1 MMSDTCLKFNVRLF
15 NRSFWACMLRR
26 QSGKLCL
33 IGLFLLFGATSA
45 QAVCY
50 GDQQRSSAP
59 IVFSPVP
66 QLPVPT
72 LFAKWAPLLEV
83 LGKETGQCFEL
94 LIKPTIPDFERLLLK
109 GIPGLAYAN
118 PYHAVIAHKAK
129 GYMPLLADGSTLL
142 TGILVV
148 KKGSEISRLDDLQG
162 RRVDFPAPNA
172 FAASLLLRAHL
183 QQLKI
188 NIQPR
193 YVKTHS
199 NVYRGV
205 ILGEAIAGGGVNKTL
220 DNEPEVVRQQ
230 LSVLYESPGYRS
242 HPVIASPQLPP
253 AIRKLILER
262 FLALSHTEAGRVLLA
277 GVHLNEPIA
286 VSYQQDYR
294 PLERL
299 GLEKLVVLDD

>member
-1 MMSDTCLKFNVRLF
+1 MMSDTCLKSNVRLL
-15 NRSFWACMLRR
+15 NRSFWACMLWR
-26 QSGKLCL
+26 QSGKLYL
-33 IGLFLLFGATSA
+33 IGLFLLFGTTSA
-45 QAVCY
+45 KAVCY
-50 GDQQRSSAP
+50 GDQQRASAP

-94 LIKPTIPDFERLLLK
+94 LIKPTIPEFERLLLK

-129 GYMPLLADGSTLL
+129 GYVPLLADGSTLL

-148 KKGSEISRLDDLQG
+148 KKGAEINRLGDLEG

-220 DNEPEVVRQQ
+220 DN
-230 LSVLYESPGYRS
+230 ESPGYRS

>member
-1 MMSDTCLKFNVRLF
+1 MMSDTCLKSNVRLL
-15 NRSFWACMLRR
+15 NRSFWACMLWR
-26 QSGKLCL
+26 QSGKLYL
-33 IGLFLLFGATSA
+33 IGLFLLFGTTSA
-45 QAVCY
+45 KAVCY

-94 LIKPTIPDFERLLLK
+94 LIKPTIPEFERLLLK

-129 GYMPLLADGSTLL
+129 GYVPLLADGSTLL

-148 KKGSEISRLDDLQG
+148 KKGAEINRLGDLEG

-188 NIQPR
+188 SIQPR

-220 DNEPEVVRQQ
+220 DN
-230 LSVLYESPGYRS
+230 ESPGYRS

>member
-1 MMSDTCLKFNVRLF
+1 MMSDTCLKSNVRLL
-15 NRSFWACMLRR
+15 NRAFWACMLWR
-26 QSGKLCL
+26 QSVKLYL

-83 LGKETGQCFEL
+83 LGKDTGQCFEL
-94 LIKPTIPDFERLLLK
+94 LIKPTIPEFERLLLK

-129 GYMPLLADGSTLL
+129 GYVPLLADGSTLL

-172 FAASLLLRAHL
+172 FAA
-183 QQLKI
+183 
-188 NIQPR
+188 
-193 YVKTHS
+193 
-199 NVYRGV
+199 
-205 ILGEAIAGGGVNKTL
+205 
-220 DNEPEVVRQQ
+220 
-230 LSVLYESPGYRS
+230 
-242 HPVIASPQLPP
+242 
-253 AIRKLILER
+253 
-262 FLALSHTEAGRVLLA
+262 
-277 GVHLNEPIA
+277 
-286 VSYQQDYR
+286 
-294 PLERL
+294 
-299 GLEKLVVLDD
+299 

>member
-1 MMSDTCLKFNVRLF
+1 MMSDTCLKLNVRLL
-15 NRSFWACMLRR
+15 NRSFWACMLWR
-26 QSGKLCL
+26 QSVKLYL

-94 LIKPTIPDFERLLLK
+94 LIKPTIPEFERLLLK

-148 KKGSEISRLDDLQG
+148 KKGTEIDRLGDLEG

-172 FAASLLLRAHL
+172 FAAAHTCNNSKLTYSLVTLR
-183 QQLKI
+183 
-188 NIQPR
+188 R
-193 YVKTHS
+193 TVM
-199 NVYRGV
+199 
-205 ILGEAIAGGGVNKTL
+205 
-220 DNEPEVVRQQ
+220 
-230 LSVLYESPGYRS
+230 
-242 HPVIASPQLPP
+242 
-253 AIRKLILER
+253 
-262 FLALSHTEAGRVLLA
+262 FTEG
-277 GVHLNEPIA
+277 
-286 VSYQQDYR
+286 
-294 PLERL
+294 
-299 GLEKLVVLDD
+299 

>member
-1 MMSDTCLKFNVRLF
+1 MMSDTCLKSNVRLL
-15 NRSFWACMLRR
+15 NRSFWACMLWR
-26 QSGKLCL
+26 QSGKLYL
-33 IGLFLLFGATSA
+33 IGLFLLFGTTSA
-45 QAVCY
+45 KAVCY

-66 QLPVPT
+66 QLPVPK

-94 LIKPTIPDFERLLLK
+94 LIKPTIPEFERLLLK

-129 GYMPLLADGSTLL
+129 GYVPLLADGSTLL

-148 KKGSEISRLDDLQG
+148 KKGAEINRLGDLEG

-220 DNEPEVVRQQ
+220 DN
-230 LSVLYESPGYRS
+230 ESPGYRS